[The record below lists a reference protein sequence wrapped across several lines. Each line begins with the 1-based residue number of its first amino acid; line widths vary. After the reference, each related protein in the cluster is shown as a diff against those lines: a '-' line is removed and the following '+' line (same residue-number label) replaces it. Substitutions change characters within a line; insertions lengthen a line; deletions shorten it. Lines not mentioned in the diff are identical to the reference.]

1 MKNEPENMP
10 RDAVDDS
17 LDELLR
23 NAQWPDDATDPLNG
37 LLRLAQWPEPTGECR
52 LSLRESSLTF
62 AERKATLAYLA
73 IVATAAAVLLAALAI
88 ESARVIAKKP
98 AITVVPF
105 AEGNNPKITTPSLPL
120 REERLSKILQQ
131 VRERP
136 VAEDEAIDRMIAR
149 RIADPDGDL
158 EELVQ
163 PLMAR
168 RAEFEQRMLARFNTY
183 LGERETA
190 AVELLGCLGSKA
202 SLPLVHHERF
212 KASTHIA
219 AVRALLRL
227 AGDRTLARLERQ
239 EWDAGLREEIVAE
252 LQSRNDR
259 QIETSTLFKGDQSC
273 IENGPDLWP
282 QADLF

>member
-23 NAQWPDDATDPLNG
+23 SAQWPDDAADPLNG
-37 LLRLAQWPEPTGECR
+37 LLRMAQWPEPTEDLPIDVR
-52 LSLRESSLTF
+52 RI
-62 AERKATLAYLA
+62 ERRTRRKKALVA
-73 IVATAAAVLLAALAI
+73 IVAAAAAVVLAALAI

-105 AEGNNPKITTPSLPL
+105 AEGNNPKITSPSLPP
-120 REERLSKILQQ
+120 REERMRMILQQ

-136 VAEDEAIDRMIAR
+136 AAEDEAIDRTIAR

-158 EELVQ
+158 DELIQ
-163 PLMAR
+163 PLIAR

-212 KASTHIA
+212 KPSTHVV
-219 AVRALLRL
+219 AVRALIRL

-239 EWDAGLREEIVAE
+239 EWDADLREEIAAE

-273 IENGPDLWP
+273 IGNGPGFWP